1 MLLLQ
6 PTIERLLQQ
15 DELIPHPVQST
26 IRFLEARG
34 LSARFSRN
42 PVAHGCEDAATKRLR
57 NGRRG
62 IPLADE
68 LKSLAGAYVTGG
80 TAEHAFLC
88 HIPANRRFDIR
99 KIRAALCAPQRP
111 RWLSAEGCGRLGI
124 GFGRVNPFLDG
135 MRHIFDR
142 SLLGREGSM
151 MTNAGDR
158 TWAVEFDPADLIPS
172 IQGAIVADV
181 VVCDAISQDDNQLRP
196 PEVDLI
202 ASRESQAG
210 ESAIVQI

>member
-6 PTIERLLQQ
+6 PTTERLLLQ

-42 PVAHGCEDAATKRLR
+42 PIAHGCEDAASKRLR

-68 LKSLAGAYVTGG
+68 LKSLAGVYVTGG
-80 TAEHAFLC
+80 NSEHVFLC
-88 HIPANRRFDIR
+88 HIPAHLRFDIR
-99 KIRAALCAPQRP
+99 KIRAAVSAPQRP
-111 RWLSAEGCGRLGI
+111 RWLSAEGCQRLGI
-124 GFGRVNPFLDG
+124 GFGRVNPFLEG
-135 MRHIFDR
+135 MPHVFDR
-142 SLLGREGSM
+142 SLLSRESSM

-158 TWAVEFDPADLIPS
+158 TWAVEFDPADLIRS
-172 IQGAIVADV
+172 IHGSIIADV
-181 VVCDAISQDDNQLRP
+181 VVCDAIDQDDKQLIP
-196 PEVDLI
+196 SVDFI

-210 ESAIVQI
+210 ERAIVVI

>member
-1 MLLLQ
+1 MLLVQPMIDKLLLQ
-6 PTIERLLQQ
+6 E
-15 DELIPHPVQST
+15 ELIPHPVQST
-26 IRFLEARG
+26 IRFLETRG
-34 LSARFSRN
+34 VAAKFSRN
-42 PVAHGCEDAATKRLR
+42 PVAFGCEDASTKRLR

-80 TAEHAFLC
+80 SAEHVFLC

-99 KIRAALCAPQRP
+99 KIRAALAAPQRP
-111 RWLSAEGCGRLGI
+111 RWLSAEGCQRLGI

-135 MRHIFDR
+135 LRHIFDR

-158 TWAVEFDPADLIPS
+158 TWAVEFDPADLIPA

-181 VVCDAISQDDNQLRP
+181 VVCDAINQDDNQLRP
-196 PEVDLI
+196 PEVDLS